1 LGGDPPPQKD
11 AWNKHWFEV
20 LLSGKWRGSAALVA
34 TVATLHGGE
43 MSQHCDLTDVS
54 DAEWRQGRSAAAA
67 AAAGISVP
75 V

>member
-1 LGGDPPPQKD
+1 
-11 AWNKHWFEV
+11 V
-20 LLSGKWRGSAALVA
+20 LLSGKWRGSAALVP

-43 MSQHCDLTDVS
+43 MSQHCDLTDGS

-67 AAAGISVP
+67 AAAAAGISVP